1 MGSVIRARI
10 DAELKDAVNAKLTEA
25 GIKPSVAIRWLYEQ
39 INTNGVDA
47 VLRPE
52 NNGVINDAQ

>member
-1 MGSVIRARI
+1 MESVIRARI
-10 DAELKDAVNAKLTEA
+10 DAELKEAVNTKLTEA

-52 NNGVINDAQ
+52 NKEVVDNA